1 MKQRDTIWKSA
12 GLTRQFLR
20 GVRGAIP
27 LAEKQIEVML
37 RLLASRRLPVR
48 RFLDLGCGDGVL
60 GAAVL
65 ARHPKAAGVFADF
78 SEPMLAACRERL
90 TAIGGPRSV
99 VAAGEERTQ
108 RSASLHTTLLVDYG
122 KPSWVN
128 AVAGYAPFDA
138 IVSGFSIH
146 HQPDRRKRALYRE
159 IYRLLAPGGWFVNV
173 EHVAPAT
180 ALTTSLF
187 DQTMVESLHRQQ
199 PHLSRA
205 TIRRRFVKRADRTA
219 NILAPVENQ
228 CRWLRAAGFRDVD
241 CYFKFYELAV
251 FGGRKPNQE

>member
-1 MKQRDTIWKSA
+1 MMPRMQHRDTIWKSA
-12 GLTRQFLR
+12 GLTRQFLH

-37 RLLASRRLPVR
+37 RLLASRRQPVR

-65 ARHPKAAGVFADF
+65 ERFPKATGLFVDF
-78 SEPMLAACRERL
+78 SEPMLAVCREKL
-90 TAIGGPRSV
+90 AAIGGPRSV
-99 VAAGEERTQ
+99 VAAGEERTRYFAAQ
-108 RSASLHTTLLVDYG
+108 HRLRASLHTTLLVDYG
-122 KPSWVN
+122 KPSWVK
-128 AVAGYAPFDA
+128 AVADAGPFDA
-138 IVSGFSIH
+138 VISGFSIH

-159 IYRLLAPGGWFVNV
+159 IYRLLAPCGWFVNI

-180 ALTTSLF
+180 PLTGRLF
-187 DQTMVESLHRQQ
+187 DEAMVESIHRQQ

-219 NILAPVENQ
+219 NILAPVEN
-228 CRWLRAAGFRDVD
+228 
-241 CYFKFYELAV
+241 
-251 FGGRKPNQE
+251 